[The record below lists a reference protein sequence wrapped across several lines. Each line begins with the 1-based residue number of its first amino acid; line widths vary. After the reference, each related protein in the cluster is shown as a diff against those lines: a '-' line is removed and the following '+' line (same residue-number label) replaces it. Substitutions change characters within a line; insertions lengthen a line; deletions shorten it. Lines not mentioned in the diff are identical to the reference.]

1 MTQESTTPDPMEMLR
16 RLWAPLGVPVPGL
29 AVPTLDPEEVS
40 KRIADLRAV
49 EGWLQLNLNM
59 VKMAISALEVQ
70 RTALDAMRS
79 GENEGPAPAAGPAD
93 PANPMMWPW
102 ALMQQ
107 ALAPTTPPADKRD
120 KPGASGK
127 GRK

>member
-1 MTQESTTPDPMEMLR
+1 MAQESGTPDPMEMLR

-40 KRIADLRAV
+40 KRITDLRAV

-70 RTALDAMRS
+70 RSALEAMRPGEGKAQAS
-79 GENEGPAPAAGPAD
+79 GAASPD

-107 ALAPTTPPADKRD
+107 ALAPMPPAGE
-120 KPGASGK
+120 KPGIGGK
-127 GRK
+127 SRK

>member
-1 MTQESTTPDPMEMLR
+1 MAQESGSTDPMEMLR

-29 AVPTLDPEEVS
+29 AVPTLDPEEVA
-40 KRIADLRAV
+40 KRITDLRAV

-70 RTALDAMRS
+70 RSALDAMRP
-79 GENEGPAPAAGPAD
+79 GEGKAQNPGMASPD

-107 ALAPTTPPADKRD
+107 ALAPMPPSPDKQ
-120 KPGASGK
+120 PGTGK
-127 GRK
+127 AGK

>member
-1 MTQESTTPDPMEMLR
+1 MAQESGSNDPMEMLR

-40 KRIADLRAV
+40 KRITDLRAV

-70 RTALDAMRS
+70 RSALDAMRP
-79 GENEGPAPAAGPAD
+79 GEGKAAGMASPD

-107 ALAPTTPPADKRD
+107 ALAPTPPSPD
-120 KPGASGK
+120 KPAGGGK
-127 GRK
+127 ARK